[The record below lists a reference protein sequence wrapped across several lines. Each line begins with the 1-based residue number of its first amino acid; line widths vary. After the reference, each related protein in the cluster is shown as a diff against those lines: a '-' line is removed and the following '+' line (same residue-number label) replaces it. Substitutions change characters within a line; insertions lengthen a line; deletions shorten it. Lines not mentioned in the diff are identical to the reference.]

1 MHVPARLH
9 EQGRQRPG
17 GVGGGRRVV
26 ARGLAMVVAA
36 RRRYPRRLA
45 SVVGVGVFVVVV
57 GQNVAFSHGRGAA
70 EVS

>member
-26 ARGLAMVVAA
+26 ARGLEMVVAA
-36 RRRYPRRLA
+36 GRGYFGGVA

-57 GQNVAFSHGRGAA
+57 RQDVAFFHGRRAA